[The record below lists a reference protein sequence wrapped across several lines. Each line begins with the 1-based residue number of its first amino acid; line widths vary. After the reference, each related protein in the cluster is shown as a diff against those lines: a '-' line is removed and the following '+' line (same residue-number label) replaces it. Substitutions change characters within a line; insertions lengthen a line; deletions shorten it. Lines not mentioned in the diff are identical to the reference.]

1 MYTVLML
8 VYSHAMHTLIYAWSF
23 GAAAGMVVRGACDAC
38 GGGQVTCV
46 VREETDRRHH
56 PPSMSTDVTN
66 VTGAMYQCALHNLN
80 IYIEEERDKTQTWH
94 KCDQQHNMAAPN
106 SQEI

>member
-1 MYTVLML
+1 ML
-8 VYSHAMHTLIYAWSF
+8 VYSHAMHTHIYAWSF

-66 VTGAMYQCALHNLN
+66 VSMHNLK
-80 IYIEEERDKTQTWH
+80 IYIEEEKR
-94 KCDQQHNMAAPN
+94 QHTDLA
-106 SQEI
+106 

>member
-66 VTGAMYQCALHNLN
+66 VTGAMYQCA
-80 IYIEEERDKTQTWH
+80 I
-94 KCDQQHNMAAPN
+94 
-106 SQEI
+106 

>member
-1 MYTVLML
+1 
-8 VYSHAMHTLIYAWSF
+8 MHTHIYAWSF

-80 IYIEEERDKTQTWH
+80 IYIEEERDKTQTCINVTSSIIWQLPTPR
-94 KCDQQHNMAAPN
+94 KSDSDENQRDV
-106 SQEI
+106 